1 MDSKPSIIAVG
12 KRKTSVARVYLR
24 KGTGKITINKSRTLQ
39 DLLKRQELINKARLP
54 LSVTKQDSRWDI
66 VINVKGGGLTGQAG
80 AISHGI
86 ARSLLK
92 SDEDL
97 RSVLKQHNLLTRDSR
112 MVERKKYGR
121 RGARRAFQFSKR

>member
-1 MDSKPSIIAVG
+1 MDNKPSIIAVG
-12 KRKTSVARVYLR
+12 KRKTSVARIYLR